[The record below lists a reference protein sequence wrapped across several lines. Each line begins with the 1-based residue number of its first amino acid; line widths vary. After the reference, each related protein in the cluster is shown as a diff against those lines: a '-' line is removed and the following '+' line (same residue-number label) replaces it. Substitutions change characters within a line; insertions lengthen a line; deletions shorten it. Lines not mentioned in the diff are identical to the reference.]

1 MRARCHRTG
10 AASPWP
16 MVSPRCSNMVRFSFL
31 SVLLLGLA
39 ASSGL
44 HAQKFD
50 LNDTITEHPMKG
62 TYYHNRFEG
71 RKTASGEVFDQN
83 LFTAAHKSIKMGT
96 LVMVTNRSTGQQI
109 VVKIN
114 DRCPK
119 KGVLDM
125 TRRAANGI
133 GIKGSQVV
141 SIRILPDSYEEMWA
155 SQDPLYDSVPSMYTS
170 AKGDMPKTSPDRDSR
185 QKSETVAAITEPE
198 INTPKISTAKIDE
211 DQGVEYNLLVGT
223 VKTHGQAYDLI
234 QKLPYHYQN
243 SVIIDTLMGENEFR
257 VILDLKLPKEQAE
270 MLNRS
275 MKNKFPKCTITTVQ

>member
-1 MRARCHRTG
+1 
-10 AASPWP
+10 
-16 MVSPRCSNMVRFSFL
+16 
-31 SVLLLGLA
+31 
-39 ASSGL
+39 
-44 HAQKFD
+44 
-50 LNDTITEHPMKG
+50 
-62 TYYHNRFEG
+62 
-71 RKTASGEVFDQN
+71 
-83 LFTAAHKSIKMGT
+83 
-96 LVMVTNRSTGQQI
+96 
-109 VVKIN
+109 
-114 DRCPK
+114 
-119 KGVLDM
+119 M

-155 SQDPLYDSVPSMYTS
+155 SQDPLYGSVPSMYTS
-170 AKGDMPKTSPDRDSR
+170 SKGDMPKTSPDRDSR